1 MESKPWISDRKW
13 VPVELR
19 QVETLLVELEASTL
33 KWPLTSQAWRFV
45 QFPNYLY
52 DQVLNKYCVHTTS
65 VKIH

>member
-13 VPVELR
+13 VPVEMR

-45 QFPNYLY
+45 
-52 DQVLNKYCVHTTS
+52 
-65 VKIH
+65 